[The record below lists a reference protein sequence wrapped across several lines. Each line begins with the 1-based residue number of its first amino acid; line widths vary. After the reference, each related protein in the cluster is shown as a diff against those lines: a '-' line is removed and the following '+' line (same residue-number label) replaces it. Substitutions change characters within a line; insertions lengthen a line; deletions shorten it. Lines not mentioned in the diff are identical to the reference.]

1 MKKSI
6 TVFKLVSGETAV
18 TLSTNKQAL
27 EHQKMLEVFGVTAT
41 IEKEKKVIE
50 L

>member
-6 TVFKLVSGETAV
+6 TVFKLVSGETEV
-18 TLSTNKQAL
+18 SLSTNKQAI
-27 EHQKMLEVFGVTAT
+27 EHQEVLAVFGVEAE
-41 IEKEKKVIE
+41 IKKEKKVIE

>member
-1 MKKSI
+1 MKKTI
-6 TVFKLVSGETAV
+6 TVFKLVSGDV
-18 TLSTNKQAL
+18 SVSLSTNKQAE
-27 EHQKMLEVFGVTAT
+27 EHQQILSLFGVVAE

>member
-1 MKKSI
+1 MKKAI
-6 TVFKLVSGETAV
+6 TVFKLVSGETTV
-18 TLSTNKQAL
+18 SLSTNKQAQD
-27 EHQKMLEVFGVTAT
+27 HQKILEIFGVTVT

>member
-1 MKKSI
+1 MQKSI
-6 TVFKLVSGETAV
+6 TVFKLVSGDTSA

-27 EHQKMLEVFGVTAT
+27 EHQKVLESFGVTVT
-41 IEKEKKVIE
+41 IEKVKKVIE